1 MTSWGKVSRGES
13 WDEGTEVKV
22 VGGDCEVV
30 ELGELM
36 VSKNDGNLDP
46 LG

>member
-1 MTSWGKVSRGES
+1 VNRGES

-22 VGGDCEVV
+22 VGGGDCEVV
-30 ELGELM
+30 ELGELK